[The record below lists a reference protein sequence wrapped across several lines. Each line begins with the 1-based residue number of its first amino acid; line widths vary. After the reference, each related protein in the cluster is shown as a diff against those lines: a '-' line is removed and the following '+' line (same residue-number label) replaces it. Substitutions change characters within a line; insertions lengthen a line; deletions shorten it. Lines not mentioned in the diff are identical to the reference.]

1 MENTDGVINIR
12 KKLEEEMK
20 RRGISTEYLS
30 EEEIEKAISDLIV
43 KINVNI
49 DNSIKSV
56 LKLINEKYNNK
67 KIGGKDK
74 EKIIS
79 LLLSGRSSEE
89 IHHIDEFE
97 IYPIEKIRSIE
108 EKLATPILAIQL
120 MPLDEIATRRKI
132 QKQSIYYA
140 MKNHS
145 IDGKNISEIRKEKEK
160 ELERRLTEGQSIQ
173 DILSDKELNVC
184 EAGVKAIQE
193 RIETQSNDQERKK
206 STRAISKEDK
216 KAILDLLVKGK
227 TIKEISDIEEYKKY
241 SLESLEKFQTNK
253 INQGKIM
260 AVRLMPIA
268 EIANALGIK
277 KQSVY
282 IYFKDYK
289 LDGKTIG
296 EIREEKT
303 KEIERRL
310 LEGQSIQDILSD
322 KRLNVCESGIKAVQ
336 EKIEKQSKK
345 QLGSSEKTVSKAIS
359 KEDKKAILDLLV
371 QGKTIEEI
379 SDIEKYKKYSIE
391 RLEKF
396 QTNKINQGKIMAVRL
411 MPIAE
416 IADALGIKKES
427 VYIYF
432 KDYKLDGKTIGEIRE
447 EKEREIEIRLAEG
460 QSIQDILNDKELN
473 VCESGVKAVQ
483 EKIEEQSKKQIK
495 APSRAISKEDKKA
508 ILDLLV
514 QGRTIE
520 EINAMEEF
528 KGYTIETLEK
538 FQSEKTNVSK
548 IMAIQLFSVNE
559 IAQTLGVK
567 KETIYYYLKNYKLDG
582 KTILEI
588 RKEKERKIESRLA
601 EGQSIQDILNDKELN
616 VCESA
621 VNSVVENERKKLEEK
636 ESKKTIKKEKQQ
648 KRKGITKETRDQIIQ
663 MLYAGK
669 KIEEIAEQE
678 EYREISVEEL
688 EKIQQKNMDRIL
700 ALQLMP
706 VSEIAK
712 KMGIGKS
719 TIQYKLR
726 NTTINGKTIVEI
738 RAAKIEEI
746 ERRLAE
752 GQSIQDILNDGELN
766 VCEEFVNM
774 RQFKSGRK
782 EQKQTKPKEETKKT
796 KKVSRKDNHAIALL
810 FINGRSIEEIRAME
824 EYRIISDDAL
834 KKIQEENQMRILAVR
849 LVPIN
854 EIVKRV
860 GKKRIT
866 VYTNINKFDYGGKIL
881 KDIQEQKL
889 NEIRRRLAE
898 GENIDSLAQDGKLNV
913 CREVLEEEK
922 AKLKGTKLNSQ
933 NSERKIQRSQ
943 NSSKP
948 KKINTNQKQDKEQMS
963 KLDIMRKKYKAKY
976 EREIKQTQK
985 QVKKPLTPE
994 ENEKVNKALLEML
1007 EAVNSCDGEKSS
1019 SRAMIKSI
1027 LNNAE
1032 SVFRK
1037 NLSLDQASRLVSIM
1051 ESQKINPALQFFMPD
1066 ITGKIKWIKK
1076 STYSRLAEAID
1087 TQMEDI
1093 TDIDK
1098 LENLSKMLKYD
1109 MERSNLYVT
1118 TIKSKLQRKIDKLRT
1133 EERLRSLRE
1142 DIPDDIRTIIEGIA
1156 KGELDIK
1163 EANDIIAQKA
1173 KEKVSGRKA
1182 TRFTL
1187 TEEQERRQY
1196 IAQIKKAL
1204 NEQGNKY
1211 PIENPEK
1218 TMEILKQLTND
1229 SSLTILNTVIA
1240 NQMSRKK
1247 FDEAQALCQEYIARS
1262 KGNTEDIAYLYSVRK
1277 RIRNSKIG
1285 DLVYRTIHSDIS
1297 PEDEEK
1303 FWNLLQDGLRMGNVK
1318 MSNISIGKTQD
1329 GLRTITLEDVWP
1341 DDAKE
1346 IKK

>member
-1 MENTDGVINIR
+1 MKNTDGIINIR
-12 KKLEEEMK
+12 KKLEEEIK

-30 EEEIEKAISDLIV
+30 EEEIEKAISNLIIE
-43 KINVNI
+43 INVNI
-49 DNSIKSV
+49 DNAIKSV
-56 LKLINEKYNNK
+56 IQLINEKYNTK
-67 KIGGKDK
+67 KIGGEDK
-74 EKIIS
+74 EKITS
-79 LLLSGRSSEE
+79 LLLSGKSSEE
-89 IHHIDEFE
+89 IHRMDEFD
-97 IYPIEKIRSIE
+97 IYPIEKIKIIE
-108 EKLATPILAIQL
+108 AKLATPILAIQL
-120 MPLDEIATRRKI
+120 TPLDEIATRRKI

-140 MKNHS
+140 MKKHS

-160 ELERRLTEGQSIQ
+160 EVERRLLEGQSIQ

-184 EAGVKAIQE
+184 EAG
-193 RIETQSNDQERKK
+193 
-206 STRAISKEDK
+206 
-216 KAILDLLVKGK
+216 
-227 TIKEISDIEEYKKY
+227 
-241 SLESLEKFQTNK
+241 
-253 INQGKIM
+253 
-260 AVRLMPIA
+260 
-268 EIANALGIK
+268 
-277 KQSVY
+277 
-282 IYFKDYK
+282 
-289 LDGKTIG
+289 
-296 EIREEKT
+296 
-303 KEIERRL
+303 
-310 LEGQSIQDILSD
+310 
-322 KRLNVCESGIKAVQ
+322 IKAVQ

-345 QLGSSEKTVSKAIS
+345 QLGSSGKTVSKAIS

-391 RLEKF
+391 RLKKF

-416 IADALGIKKES
+416 IANALGIKKQS

-495 APSRAISKEDKKA
+495 ASEKAPSRAISKEDKKA

-520 EINAMEEF
+520 EINSIEEY
-528 KGYTIETLEK
+528 KKYSLESLEK
-538 FQSEKTNVSK
+538 FRTSKINQAK
-548 IMAIQLFSVNE
+548 IMAVQLMPIAE
-559 IAQTLGVK
+559 IADALGIK
-567 KETIYYYLKNYKLDG
+567 KESVYIYFKDYRLEG
-582 KTILEI
+582 KTIGEI
-588 RKEKERKIESRLA
+588 REGKTKEIERRLL
-601 EGQSIQDILNDKELN
+601 EGQSIQDILSDKKLN
-616 VCESA
+616 VCESGIKA
-621 VNSVVENERKKLEEK
+621 VQEK
-636 ESKKTIKKEKQQ
+636 IEKQSKKQSKKQLESSGKTVSKTISKEDKKAILDLLVQG
-648 KRKGITKETRDQIIQ
+648 RT
-663 MLYAGK
+663 
-669 KIEEIAEQE
+669 IEEINNIE
-678 EYREISVEEL
+678 EFKKYSLEEL
-688 EKIQQKNMDRIL
+688 KEIQTNKSNQGKIMAVRLMPIDEVARIL
-700 ALQLMP
+700 
-706 VSEIAK
+706 
-712 KMGIGKS
+712 GIKNTS
-719 TIQYKLR
+719 VYACFR
-726 NTTINGKTIVEI
+726 NYTLNGKTIGEI
-738 RAAKIEEI
+738 REEKEKEV
-746 ERRLAE
+746 ERRLLE
-752 GQSIQDILNDGELN
+752 GQSAEDILNDRKLN

-866 VYTNINKFDYGGKIL
+866 VYTNINKFDYGGKTL

-889 NEIRRRLAE
+889 NEIRRRLGE
-898 GENIDSLAQDGKLNV
+898 GEDIDSLAHDGKLNV

-922 AKLKGTKLNSQ
+922 AKLKGAKRHSN

-943 NSSKP
+943 NSSKSE
-948 KKINTNQKQDKEQMS
+948 KISTKQKQDKEQMS

-976 EREIKQTQK
+976 GREIKQTQK

-1007 EAVNSCDGEKSS
+1007 ESVNSCNGEKSN

-1051 ESQKINPALQFFMPD
+1051 ESTKINPALQFFMPD

>member
-1 MENTDGVINIR
+1 MKNTDGIINIR
-12 KKLEEEMK
+12 KKLEEEIK

-160 ELERRLTEGQSIQ
+160 ELERRLLEGQSIQ

-241 SLESLEKFQTNK
+241 SLESLEKFRTSK

-260 AVRLMPIA
+260 AVQLMPIA
-268 EIANALGIK
+268 EIADALGIK
-277 KQSVY
+277 KESVY
-282 IYFKDYK
+282 IYFKDYR
-289 LDGKTIG
+289 LEGKTIG

-322 KRLNVCESGIKAVQ
+322 KRLNVCESG
-336 EKIEKQSKK
+336 
-345 QLGSSEKTVSKAIS
+345 
-359 KEDKKAILDLLV
+359 
-371 QGKTIEEI
+371 
-379 SDIEKYKKYSIE
+379 
-391 RLEKF
+391 
-396 QTNKINQGKIMAVRL
+396 
-411 MPIAE
+411 
-416 IADALGIKKES
+416 
-427 VYIYF
+427 
-432 KDYKLDGKTIGEIRE
+432 
-447 EKEREIEIRLAEG
+447 
-460 QSIQDILNDKELN
+460 
-473 VCESGVKAVQ
+473 VKAVQ
-483 EKIEEQSKKQIK
+483 EKIEEQSKKQIKASEK

-520 EINAMEEF
+520 EINSIEEY
-528 KGYTIETLEK
+528 KKYSLESLEK
-538 FQSEKTNVSK
+538 FRTSKINQGK
-548 IMAIQLFSVNE
+548 IMAVQLMPIAE
-559 IAQTLGVK
+559 IADALGIK
-567 KETIYYYLKNYKLDG
+567 KESVYIYFKDYRLEG
-582 KTILEI
+582 KTIGEI
-588 RKEKERKIESRLA
+588 REEKTKEIERRLL
-601 EGQSIQDILNDKELN
+601 EGQSIQDILSDKKLN
-616 VCESA
+616 VCESGIKA
-621 VNSVVENERKKLEEK
+621 VQEK
-636 ESKKTIKKEKQQ
+636 IEKQSKKQSKKQLESSGKTVSKTISKEDKKAILDLLVQG
-648 KRKGITKETRDQIIQ
+648 RT
-663 MLYAGK
+663 
-669 KIEEIAEQE
+669 IEEINNIE
-678 EYREISVEEL
+678 EFKKYSLEEL
-688 EKIQQKNMDRIL
+688 KEIQTNKSNQGKIMAVRLMPIDEVARIL
-700 ALQLMP
+700 
-706 VSEIAK
+706 
-712 KMGIGKS
+712 GIKNTS
-719 TIQYKLR
+719 VYACFR
-726 NTTINGKTIVEI
+726 NYTLNGKTIGEI
-738 RAAKIEEI
+738 REEKEKEV
-746 ERRLAE
+746 ERRLLE
-752 GQSIQDILNDGELN
+752 GQSAEDILNDRKLN

-810 FINGRSIEEIRAME
+810 FINGKTLEEIRAME

-866 VYTNINKFDYGGKIL
+866 VYTNINKFDYGGKTL

-1007 EAVNSCDGEKSS
+1007 ESVNSCNGEKSN

-1051 ESQKINPALQFFMPD
+1051 ESTKINPALQFFMPD

-1109 MERSNLYVT
+1109 MEKGNLYVT

-1163 EANDIIAQKA
+1163 EAQNIIAQKA

-1262 KGNTEDIAYLYSVRK
+1262 KGNTEDIVYLYSVRK

>member
-416 IADALGIKKES
+416 IANALGIKKQS